1 MSIEE
6 IIGQTIRKVL
16 EEEINQALESMSI
29 TNNTRPVM
37 SVKELAEYIN
47 MSEGYIRQEKM
58 NIPHFYLG
66 TRLLFNKEDIDKW
79 RLSKSN
85 RNGMRKRLSVV

>member
-6 IIGQTIRKVL
+6 IIEQTIRKVL

-79 RLSKSN
+79 RLSKTAQQC
-85 RNGMRKRLSVV
+85 SVRRTKL

>member
-6 IIGQTIRKVL
+6 IIEQTIRKVL
-16 EEEINQALESMSI
+16 EEEINQALENISI

-85 RNGMRKRLSVV
+85 RNGMRKRL

>member
-6 IIGQTIRKVL
+6 IIEQTIRKVL

-47 MSEGYIRQEKM
+47 MSEGYIRQEKI
-58 NIPHFYLG
+58 NIPHIYLG

-85 RNGMRKRLSVV
+85 RNGMRKRL

>member
-6 IIGQTIRKVL
+6 IIEQTIRKVL

-85 RNGMRKRLSVV
+85 RNGMRKRL

>member
-6 IIGQTIRKVL
+6 MIEQTIKNVL
-16 EEEINQALESMSI
+16 VETITEALDEIVPKSNVKE
-29 TNNTRPVM
+29 VM
-37 SVKELAEYIN
+37 SVKDLAEYLN

>member
-6 IIGQTIRKVL
+6 IIEQTIRKVL

-79 RLSKSN
+79 RLNKSN
-85 RNGMRKRLSVV
+85 RNGMRKRL

>member
-85 RNGMRKRLSVV
+85 RNGMRKRL